1 MPRLPK
7 TAVKTIF
14 ILTKQTNLDGP
25 RMALS
30 ILRRKLRKDNP
41 RWVILLIDI
50 IIVFGCYIAS
60 HFILNSFLGV
70 FDIGL
75 MFKKSLLILSAYFIA
90 FLTMR
95 TYREIVRHT
104 GLSEAI
110 RIFKTVWLA
119 CMMLFITTL
128 VIRSIT
134 GEDSVWGD
142 YLRLSFAVIFSHGF
156 FTMVI
161 LVAARVVYRHIY
173 ELLFYTKRKS
183 RHVLIFGASRPG
195 LVAYAMLQDDIR
207 SKNKIVAFVED
218 NPSRVGKNSRGIRI
232 VHITDIDE
240 NFVRKYDIDEVIIAV
255 ENNDPERLS
264 RVTDHFH
271 SLNIELKIMQP
282 GRSLLNGGGKRQIR
296 QLHIEDLLGR
306 KPIKL
311 DNPILEKELKGRTIL
326 VTGAAGSI
334 GSELARQIALLPYGK
349 IVLLDQAESSL
360 YDIQQTIHSSNPA
373 EAYFIVGDVRDKI
386 FMRRVFET
394 YRPDVVF
401 HAAAY
406 KHVPLMEANPYEAIW
421 TNIYGSRIMADL
433 SAEYKV
439 YKFVMI
445 STDKA
450 VNPTNVMGASKRA
463 AEIYVNSCNEGAETN
478 FIITRFG
485 NVLGSNGSVIPLFEK
500 QIAKGGPLTL
510 THPDITRFFMTIP
523 EACQLVLEAGTM
535 GKGGEIFVFDMGK
548 SVKIIDLAK
557 RMIKLKGYHY
567 PKDIDIKI
575 VGLRPGEKIYEELLA
590 NNENTVKT
598 HHPKIMIAKVC
609 TDNLL
614 VKRKQIDMLCRLVEY
629 SETPME
635 GADIEMVRQLK
646 AIVPEF
652 VSQNSVFGQL
662 DNK

>member
-1 MPRLPK
+1 M
-7 TAVKTIF
+7 V
-14 ILTKQTNLDGP
+14 
-25 RMALS
+25 LS
-30 ILRRKLRKDNP
+30 ILRRKFRKDSP
-41 RWVILLIDI
+41 RWVILLIDM

-60 HFILNSFLGV
+60 NFILNSFLGV

-75 MFKKSLLILSAYFIA
+75 MLKKSLLILAAYFIA
-90 FLTMR
+90 FLFMK

-104 GLSEAI
+104 GLSEVI

-119 CMMLFITTL
+119 CMMLFLLTLLVRSTT
-128 VIRSIT
+128 T
-134 GEDSVWGD
+134 EDSVWGD
-142 YLRLSFAVIFSHGF
+142 YFRLSYAVVFSHGF

-173 ELLFYTKRKS
+173 ELFFFSKRKN

-207 SKNKIVAFVED
+207 SKNKIIAFVED
-218 NPSRVGKNSRGIRI
+218 KPNRVGKNSRGIQI

-240 NFVRKYDIDEVIIAV
+240 NFVRKYDVDEVIIAV
-255 ENNDPERLS
+255 ENNNPERLS

-296 QLHIEDLLGR
+296 QLQIEDLLGR

-311 DNPILEKELKGRTIL
+311 DNPIVERELKGRTIL

-349 IVLLDQAESSL
+349 IVLLDQGESPL
-360 YDIQQTIHSSNPA
+360 YDMQQTIHTFNPD
-373 EAYFIVGDVRDKI
+373 EAYFIVGDVRDRV

-406 KHVPLMEANPYEAIW
+406 KHVPLMESNPYEAIW
-421 TNIYGSRIMADL
+421 TNVYGSRIMADL
-433 SAEYKV
+433 SMEFNV

-463 AEIYVNSCNEGAETN
+463 AEIYINSCNGRSETN

-548 SVKIIDLAK
+548 SIKIIDLAK

-590 NNENTVKT
+590 NNENTQKT

-609 TDNLL
+609 TDDLA
-614 VKRKQIDMLCRLVEY
+614 VKRQQIDVLCEFVEY
-629 SETPME
+629 NETPAE
-635 GADIEMVRQLK
+635 SADLEVVRQLK

-652 VSQNSVFGQL
+652 VSQNSIFGQL
-662 DNK
+662 DKGEVS

>member
-1 MPRLPK
+1 MDLNVLK
-7 TAVKTIF
+7 K
-14 ILTKQTNLDGP
+14 
-25 RMALS
+25 
-30 ILRRKLRKDNP
+30 KLRKDNP

-50 IIVFGCYIAS
+50 IIVFGCYVAFN
-60 HFILNSFLGV
+60 FILNSFLGE
-70 FDIGL
+70 FDIEL
-75 MFKKSLLILSAYFIA
+75 MFKQSIVVLSVYLISFLS
-90 FLTMR
+90 MK

-119 CMMLFITTL
+119 CMILFLITLL
-128 VIRSIT
+128 VRSTTVKDSIW
-134 GEDSVWGD
+134 GE
-142 YLRLSFAVIFSHGF
+142 YLRLSYAVVFSHGF
-156 FTMVI
+156 FTMVM
-161 LVAARVVYRHIY
+161 LVAARVVYRQIY
-173 ELLFYTKRKS
+173 ELLFFTKRKS

-207 SKNKIVAFVED
+207 SKNKVIAFVED
-218 NPSRVGKNSRGIRI
+218 KPNRVGKNSRGIRI
-232 VHITDIDE
+232 LHITDIDQ
-240 NFVRKYDIDEVIIAV
+240 NFVRKNDIDEVIIAV
-255 ENNDPERLS
+255 ENDNPERLS

-271 SLNIELKIMQP
+271 NLNIELKIMQP
-282 GRSLLNGGGKRQIR
+282 GRSLLSGGGKRQIR
-296 QLHIEDLLGR
+296 QLRIEDLLGR

-311 DNPILEKELKGRTIL
+311 DNPVVEKELRGRTIL
-326 VTGAAGSI
+326 ITGAAGSI
-334 GSELARQIALLPYGK
+334 GSELARQIAVLPYQK
-349 IVLLDQAESSL
+349 IVLLDQAESAL
-360 YDIQQTIHSSNPA
+360 YDVQQTIHTSNPD

-386 FMRRVFET
+386 FMRRIFEVH
-394 YRPDVVF
+394 RPDVVF

-421 TNIYGSRIMADL
+421 TNVYGSRILADL
-433 SAEYKV
+433 SMEYNV

-450 VNPTNVMGASKRA
+450 VNPTNVMGATKRA
-463 AEIYVNSCNEGAETN
+463 AEIYVNSCNEQSDTN

-510 THPDITRFFMTIP
+510 THQEITRFFMTIP

-548 SVKIIDLAK
+548 SVKIMDLAK
-557 RMIKLKGYHY
+557 RMIKLKGYRY
-567 PKDIDIKI
+567 PQDIDIKI

-590 NNENTVKT
+590 NNEDTLKT

-609 TDNLL
+609 TADLL
-614 VKRKQIDMLCRLVEY
+614 MKRKQINLLCELVERNDDSAEY
-629 SETPME
+629 
-635 GADIEMVRQLK
+635 ADFESVRQLK

-652 VSQNSVFGQL
+652 LSQNSVFDQL
-662 DNK
+662 DK

>member
-1 MPRLPK
+1 MDLNVLK
-7 TAVKTIF
+7 K
-14 ILTKQTNLDGP
+14 
-25 RMALS
+25 
-30 ILRRKLRKDNP
+30 KLRKDNP
-41 RWVILLIDI
+41 RWVILLIDM
-50 IIVFGCYIAS
+50 IIVFGCYVAS
-60 HFILNSFLGV
+60 NFILNSFLGK
-70 FDIGL
+70 FDVGL
-75 MFKKSLLILSAYFIA
+75 MFKQSILVLLAYLISFLS
-90 FLTMR
+90 MK

-119 CMMLFITTL
+119 CMILFLVTL
-128 VIRSIT
+128 VVRST
-134 GEDSVWGD
+134 TMEDSIWGE
-142 YLRLSFAVIFSHGF
+142 YLRLSYAVVFSHGF
-156 FTMVI
+156 FTMVM
-161 LVAARVVYRHIY
+161 LVAARVVYRQIY
-173 ELLFYTKRKS
+173 ELLFFTKRKS

-207 SKNKIVAFVED
+207 SKNKIIAFVED
-218 NPSRVGKNSRGIRI
+218 KPNRVGKNSRGIRI
-232 VHITDIDE
+232 LHITDIDQ
-240 NFVRKYDIDEVIIAV
+240 NFVRKNDIDEVIIAV
-255 ENNDPERLS
+255 ENDDPERLS

-271 SLNIELKIMQP
+271 NLNIELKIMQP
-282 GRSLLNGGGKRQIR
+282 GRSLLSGGGKRQIR
-296 QLHIEDLLGR
+296 QLRIEDLLGR

-311 DNPILEKELKGRTIL
+311 DNPVVEKELKGRTIL
-326 VTGAAGSI
+326 ITGAAGSI
-334 GSELARQIALLPYGK
+334 GSELARQIAILPYK
-349 IVLLDQAESSL
+349 RVILLDQAESAL
-360 YDIQQTIHSSNPA
+360 YDVQQTIHTSNPD

-386 FMRRVFET
+386 FMRRIFET
-394 YRPDVVF
+394 HGPDVVF

-421 TNIYGSRIMADL
+421 TNVYGSRIMADL
-433 SAEYKV
+433 SMEYNA

-463 AEIYVNSCNEGAETN
+463 AEIYVNSCNEQSDTN

-510 THPDITRFFMTIP
+510 THQEITRFFMTIP

-557 RMIKLKGYHY
+557 RMIKLKGYRY
-567 PKDIDIKI
+567 PQDIDIKI

-590 NNENTVKT
+590 NNENTLKT

-609 TDNLL
+609 TEDLL
-614 VKRKQIDMLCRLVEY
+614 TKRKQIDVLCELVEY
-629 SETPME
+629 SETPAE
-635 GADIEMVRQLK
+635 HADLEVVRQLK

-652 VSQNSVFGQL
+652 ISQNSVFDQL
-662 DNK
+662 DK

>member
-1 MPRLPK
+1 MDLN
-7 TAVKTIF
+7 V
-14 ILTKQTNLDGP
+14 
-25 RMALS
+25 
-30 ILRRKLRKDNP
+30 LRKKLRKDNP

-50 IIVFGCYIAS
+50 IIVFGCYVTFN
-60 HFILNSFLGV
+60 FILNSFLGE
-70 FDIGL
+70 FDIEL
-75 MFKKSLLILSAYFIA
+75 MFKQSLIILTIYLMS
-90 FLTMR
+90 FLFMK

-119 CMMLFITTL
+119 CMVLFLITFL
-128 VIRSIT
+128 VRST
-134 GEDSVWGD
+134 ALKDSTWGE
-142 YLRLSFAVIFSHGF
+142 YLRLSYAVIFSHGF
-156 FTMVI
+156 FTMVM
-161 LVAARVVYRHIY
+161 LVAARVVYRQVY
-173 ELLFYTKRKS
+173 ELLFFTKRKS

-207 SKNKIVAFVED
+207 SKNKVIAFVED
-218 NPSRVGKNSRGIRI
+218 KPNRVGKNSRGVRI
-232 VHITDIDE
+232 LHITDIDH
-240 NFVRKYDIDEVIIAV
+240 NFVRKNDIDEVIIAV
-255 ENNDPERLS
+255 ENDDPERLS

-271 SLNIELKIMQP
+271 NLNIDLKIMQP
-282 GRSLLNGGGKRQIR
+282 GRSLLSGGGKRQIR
-296 QLHIEDLLGR
+296 QLRIEDLLGR

-311 DNPILEKELKGRTIL
+311 DNPVVEKELKGRTIL
-326 VTGAAGSI
+326 ITGAAGSI
-334 GSELARQIALLPYGK
+334 GSELARQIAILSYK
-349 IVLLDQAESSL
+349 RVVFVDQAESAL
-360 YDIQQTIHSSNPA
+360 YDVQQTIHTSNPE
-373 EAYFIVGDVRDKI
+373 EAYYIVGDVRDKI
-386 FMRRVFET
+386 FMRRIFEIH
-394 YRPDVVF
+394 RPDVVF

-421 TNIYGSRIMADL
+421 TNVYGSRIMADL
-433 SAEYKV
+433 SMEYNV

-463 AEIYVNSCNEGAETN
+463 AEMYVNSCNEQSETN

-500 QIAKGGPLTL
+500 QLTKGGPLTL
-510 THPDITRFFMTIP
+510 THPEITRFFMTIP

-557 RMIKLKGYHY
+557 RMIKLKGYRY
-567 PKDIDIKI
+567 PQDIDIKI

-590 NNENTVKT
+590 NNENTLKT

-609 TDNLL
+609 TEDLL
-614 VKRKQIDMLCRLVEY
+614 MKRRQIDVLCGFVEH
-629 SETPME
+629 SEISCAE
-635 GADIEMVRQLK
+635 RADLEIVRQLK

-652 VSQNSVFGQL
+652 ISQNSIFDQL
-662 DNK
+662 DK